1 MWCNGTFLQNME
13 EVALPDVILCMIA
26 ERTKLRDALAFA
38 CACRL
43 THDALATICRKRLDT
58 QFHNVINHFPEHI
71 IGSLPMDVW
80 LDLEWTE
87 FRLEW
92 MGATDYIDCVKP
104 HDVPGHPFKCCL
116 DMFGRLAV
124 LMRRRN
130 DVAVLFQRYSDETK
144 TWVFAS
150 DTLPIGG
157 CRLSDS
163 MVARLSLWLA
173 HEYADF
179 NIE

>member
-1 MWCNGTFLQNME
+1 MD
-13 EVALPDVILCMIA
+13 EVTLPDEILCTIA

-38 CACRL
+38 CTCRI
-43 THDALATICRKRLDT
+43 THDALTPPCRKRLDE
-58 QFHNVINHFPEHI
+58 QLKNVINYFPEHI
-71 IGSLPMDVW
+71 IGSLPMSVW

-87 FRLEW
+87 FRLKW
-92 MGATDYIDCVKP
+92 VGTTNYIDGVKP
-104 HDVPGHPFKCCL
+104 HDVPGHPFKCCR
-116 DMFGRLAV
+116 DTYGRLAV
-124 LMRRRN
+124 LMRRQT
-130 DVAVLFQRYSDETK
+130 DVAVLFQRYSDETD

-179 NIE
+179 GPE